1 MKQFIDIVKNIKKNI
16 EVKLNEQ
23 MSLHTSFKIGG
34 SVNAMFLPKDSMSL
48 VELLSLSCEHEVKPF
63 IMGNGT
69 NLLVQ
74 DGKLDMLVINTTD
87 VKNIEIAGDTI
98 KADAGALLS
107 KIAILAYE
115 NDLTGFEFA
124 HGIPGTLG
132 GAVLMNAGAYGNE
145 IKDVLSSSTAYS
157 STTGVYEINNSEHN
171 FSYRQSSFS
180 TNGDVIL
187 SSTIKLKKGNKE
199 NIKQKM
205 DKLSRLRKESQPL
218 DIPSAGSTFK
228 RPKKGYAAEL
238 IDEARLKGYTVGGA
252 MVSAKHAGF
261 VINCGGATFDDV
273 MAVINHVQETVLSL
287 FNIELELEVKV
298 CRGR

>member
-1 MKQFIDIVKNIKKNI
+1 MRQVIEAVKNTLKNVEIKLD
-16 EVKLNEQ
+16 EP

-34 SVNAMFLPKDSMSL
+34 NVNAMFLPKDNASF
-48 VELLSLSCEHEVKPF
+48 VELLSMLNVHEITPF

-74 DGKLDMLVINTTD
+74 DNSLDILVINTIN
-87 VKNIEIAGDTI
+87 VKNIDIAGDTI
-98 KADAGALLS
+98 KANAGALLS

-115 NDLTGFEFA
+115 NGLTGFEFA

-145 IKDVLSSSTAYS
+145 IKDVLSSSTAYN

-171 FSYRQSSFS
+171 FAYRQSSFS

-199 NIKQKM
+199 EIKQKM
-205 DKLSRLRKESQPL
+205 DELCRLRKESQPL
-218 DIPSAGSTFK
+218 DMPSAGSTFK

-238 IDEARLKGYTVGGA
+238 IDEAGLKGYTVGGA
-252 MVSAKHAGF
+252 MVSTKHAGF

-273 MAVINHVQETVLSL
+273 MAVINHVKETVLSL
-287 FNIELELEVKV
+287 FNISLELEVKILH
-298 CRGR
+298 